1 MKTGKG
7 LRWKI
12 VWILF
17 LSTALNYVNRQTFS
31 LLAPVIS
38 KQLHFSHEDL
48 SRVFGAFQITYAWTW
63 LLGGVFLDLVGA
75 RLGLTLAVIWWS
87 IASILSGA
95 ANSLHSFIFC
105 RALLG
110 VGEGMNWPG
119 ASKVVAEW
127 FPAKERSVAV
137 AIFDSGSSVGAAIAA
152 VAVPLVAL
160 KFGWRSAFVLSGLLG
175 AGWLYFF
182 NRKSVKQQFASSGS
196 GALSVK
202 VIAGFFCCQPPAY
215 WFWRSFRYPPISW
228 AL

>member
-1 MKTGKG
+1 MKIGKG

-38 KQLHFSHEDL
+38 QQLHFSHEDL

-95 ANSLHSFIFC
+95 ANSLHSFMFC
-105 RALLG
+105 RALL
-110 VGEGMNWPG
+110 
-119 ASKVVAEW
+119 AS
-127 FPAKERSVAV
+127 AK
-137 AIFDSGSSVGAAIAA
+137 G
-152 VAVPLVAL
+152 
-160 KFGWRSAFVLSGLLG
+160 
-175 AGWLYFF
+175 
-182 NRKSVKQQFASSGS
+182 
-196 GALSVK
+196 
-202 VIAGFFCCQPPAY
+202 
-215 WFWRSFRYPPISW
+215 
-228 AL
+228 